1 MLASLSKTKEGGREQ
16 VTESLLKLAKFVIV
30 LTLEHWLAKGSDPV
44 TQRGM
49 TEQLMWHAMHCPHK
63 LSPALLSSVR
73 HRLEIMHS
81 CLDGGLHGANA
92 LPATRLH
99 AVAGQPRCVRRNVVR
114 CSILSDALHS
124 STAKPPREA
133 LLSGYSSAAAQGE
146 HC

>member
-1 MLASLSKTKEGGREQ
+1 MTVVASIRPGGCHFDRSQ
-16 VTESLLKLAKFVIV
+16 
-30 LTLEHWLAKGSDPV
+30 WAKGSNPV
-44 TQRGM
+44 TQTRFSEKLIP
-49 TEQLMWHAMHCPHK
+49 TWHAMHFIT
-63 LSPALLSSVR
+63 LGPALLPSVR

-81 CLDGGLHGANA
+81 CLDGGLHGANV

-124 STAKPPREA
+124 SSAKPPREA
-133 LLSGYSSAAAQGE
+133 LLSGYSNAAAQGE